1 MSARIIPT
9 TLGKG
14 WRLPGVGPPTA
25 FWSFDGALE
34 RDLPCSSDSKD
45 SARHAG
51 VLGLIPEVR
60 KLPWRGEWQPT
71 PASLPEESHGQR
83 ILADYS
89 SWGLQ
94 ESDAAQRLALR
105 WNCHGA
111 SGGVSCTCSVAS
123 DSLQPMDCSPPGS
136 SVHGILQARILE
148 WVAIP
153 SSRGSSQL
161 RDQTQAS
168 RIAGGFFTL

>member
-51 VLGLIPEVR
+51 DLGLIPESGIFPGEGNGYPLQCSCLENPMDRGAWWAAVR
-60 KLPWRGEWQPT
+60 
-71 PASLPEESHGQR
+71 
-83 ILADYS
+83 
-89 SWGLQ
+89 
-94 ESDAAQRLALR
+94 
-105 WNCHGA
+105 
-111 SGGVSCTCSVAS
+111 GVSEGHTR
-123 DSLQPMDCSPPGS
+123 LTTEPEQ
-136 SVHGILQARILE
+136 Q
-148 WVAIP
+148 
-153 SSRGSSQL
+153 
-161 RDQTQAS
+161 
-168 RIAGGFFTL
+168 